1 MTDPATPTVRP
12 PGGAS
17 DRPGGAPDHPSV
29 PRPRMSRMAKV
40 LGVFGAL
47 IVAGYAWIAYAEYEP
62 GTPARDEI
70 PASVRSSPGGY
81 RSFHFWHSGYH
92 GGK

>member
-1 MTDPATPTVRP
+1 MTEPVPPSKTVDLP
-12 PGGAS
+12 P
-17 DRPGGAPDHPSV
+17 V
-29 PRPRMSRMAKV
+29 PRPKLSKLAIA
-40 LGVFGAL
+40 LGVFGVL
-47 IVAGYAWIAYAEYEP
+47 VTGAYSAMAFTDFEP
-62 GTPARDEI
+62 GAAERDEI